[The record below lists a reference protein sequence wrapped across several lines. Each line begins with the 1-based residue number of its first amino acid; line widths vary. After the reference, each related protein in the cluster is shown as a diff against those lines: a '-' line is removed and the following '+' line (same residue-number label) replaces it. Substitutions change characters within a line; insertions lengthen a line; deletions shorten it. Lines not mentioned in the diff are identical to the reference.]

1 MGYDTTNVIVYYE
14 AYYLESKYRF
24 TKEFLNQ
31 KRELGITSPRMNSTG
46 NRTLGLEYQH
56 IMITLNTGSYYDY
69 NFYIEDA
76 VDAWNNQL
84 DCNLDFQISSRTYDE
99 EYDYSIGL
107 ELAYDSPELPFLA
120 LTEDRWNTDRPHEGI
135 RININHEYWNIVTG
149 YGQITYLAMHA
160 IGELIGLS
168 SISNTNNM
176 YIDRSIMLDENL
188 LGQVNT
194 LWGGFSTND
203 ISTLKSM
210 YPIPTTEFA
219 FEWSGSDSTSELLC
233 QTNSTISVAVT
244 QSGGNQ
250 IDYTVEYTVD
260 ADESDYTVSEWG
272 STLNFEFLEAGTYTV
287 TITPVTEEKAFAGE
301 TVEIVVYDIP
311 EMGYSWSPELPNTEN
326 KFQINEP
333 YHLSIEGLASEFD
346 LTVTIAAETSGN
358 QYTCTKVND
367 REYQITF
374 EDLGTYDIA
383 LIVKRGTR
391 TLITETI
398 EVTAVDE
405 PTFDFS
411 WSPIPENT
419 KNNLLKAE
427 TYTLAISGLSSQY
440 TVDLEVIPDTVEMEY
455 DLMATSNR
463 NFELT
468 FNDTGKYNLAINIF
482 NGERLTI
489 SKTIEVTVIEQPSIN
504 PTWTA
509 TCEIGEYYALSTD
522 YTLNLNYVN
531 DYYDNSNGFTYTYAA
546 YLNDVDKT
554 STVLKSKNGQQAVFN
569 FNLPGEYRI
578 VATVKYSSTVLETY
592 ETTCPVV
599 GGKIVRGNSPEVPT
613 LNSPYTFTY
622 HYWHPEHEEVSYEF
636 KMSEEL
642 FDAGSSRNIYY
653 QMESANSFMISFLNY
668 GCYYIEATV
677 KDGYEVCDKKIINFT
692 KLYHP
697 ETCTFDAYESY
708 PNPNGGE
715 IKTFIKYHL
724 AIGAES
730 LLPERFYGIVQKYKE
745 VRTAFYI
752 TDISNE
758 RRVDREFSYFS
769 VMIQREKGD
778 NALCNL
784 PDGSFGMG
792 LNPDEPCEIYEG
804 YTGYIHYPMDG
815 VRLVSTKD
823 PEVLPVEQIKYEVSN
838 NF

>member
-1 MGYDTTNVIVYYE
+1 MVAIDTQHQKWGLLSDTQK
-14 AYYLESKYRF
+14 KYF
-24 TKEFLNQ
+24 IMHA
-31 KRELGITSPRMNSTG
+31 LG
-46 NRTLGLEYQH
+46 H
-56 IMITLNTGSYYDY
+56 
-69 NFYIEDA
+69 
-76 VDAWNNQL
+76 V
-84 DCNLDFQISSRTYDE
+84 
-99 EYDYSIGL
+99 IGL
-107 ELAYDSPELPFLA
+107 DDITEELD
-120 LTEDRWNTDRPHEGI
+120 
-135 RININHEYWNIVTG
+135 
-149 YGQITYLAMHA
+149 YLWDPTIMKSHTF
-160 IGELIGLS
+160 ISE
-168 SISNTNNM
+168 SNTEVW
-176 YIDRSIMLDENL
+176 S
-188 LGQVNT
+188 
-194 LWGGFSTND
+194 GFSEND
-203 ISTLKSM
+203 IAQLQQL

-468 FNDTGKYNLAINIF
+468 FNDTGKYNLAI
-482 NGERLTI
+482 
-489 SKTIEVTVIEQPSIN
+489 
-504 PTWTA
+504 
-509 TCEIGEYYALSTD
+509 
-522 YTLNLNYVN
+522 
-531 DYYDNSNGFTYTYAA
+531 
-546 YLNDVDKT
+546 
-554 STVLKSKNGQQAVFN
+554 
-569 FNLPGEYRI
+569 
-578 VATVKYSSTVLETY
+578 
-592 ETTCPVV
+592 
-599 GGKIVRGNSPEVPT
+599 
-613 LNSPYTFTY
+613 
-622 HYWHPEHEEVSYEF
+622 
-636 KMSEEL
+636 
-642 FDAGSSRNIYY
+642 
-653 QMESANSFMISFLNY
+653 
-668 GCYYIEATV
+668 
-677 KDGYEVCDKKIINFT
+677 
-692 KLYHP
+692 
-697 ETCTFDAYESY
+697 
-708 PNPNGGE
+708 
-715 IKTFIKYHL
+715 
-724 AIGAES
+724 
-730 LLPERFYGIVQKYKE
+730 
-745 VRTAFYI
+745 
-752 TDISNE
+752 
-758 RRVDREFSYFS
+758 
-769 VMIQREKGD
+769 
-778 NALCNL
+778 
-784 PDGSFGMG
+784 
-792 LNPDEPCEIYEG
+792 
-804 YTGYIHYPMDG
+804 
-815 VRLVSTKD
+815 
-823 PEVLPVEQIKYEVSN
+823 IKYEVSN

>member
-1 MGYDTTNVIVYYE
+1 MKTAKFIMGILCLALLCNCSNSEIEEQIVPQCSKRENLDIGTTRSSLEVPDNTAYPYTIEEDKILLAQLGFDTTYVQEFDTYYRISESGGIQKEALRIYREQPATRISDRKNLPIESQHIYLYCYYDDYNVTQLILNAIDEWNNIKNCNIHFYTNLRPE
-14 AYYLESKYRF
+14 DSYLACNTYLHVK
-24 TKEFLNQ
+24 NQ
-31 KRELGITSPRMNSTG
+31 PISYIQNT
-46 NRTLGLEYQH
+46 LEYVDYWTITGVPNMVAIDTQH
-56 IMITLNTGSYYDY
+56 QKWGLLSDTQKKYFIMHALGH
-69 NFYIEDA
+69 
-76 VDAWNNQL
+76 V
-84 DCNLDFQISSRTYDE
+84 
-99 EYDYSIGL
+99 IGL
-107 ELAYDSPELPFLA
+107 DDITEELD
-120 LTEDRWNTDRPHEGI
+120 
-135 RININHEYWNIVTG
+135 
-149 YGQITYLAMHA
+149 YLWDPTIMKSHTF
-160 IGELIGLS
+160 ISE
-168 SISNTNNM
+168 SNTEVW
-176 YIDRSIMLDENL
+176 S
-188 LGQVNT
+188 
-194 LWGGFSTND
+194 GFSEND
-203 ISTLKSM
+203 IAQLQQL

-468 FNDTGKYNLAINIF
+468 FNDTGKYNLAI
-482 NGERLTI
+482 
-489 SKTIEVTVIEQPSIN
+489 
-504 PTWTA
+504 
-509 TCEIGEYYALSTD
+509 
-522 YTLNLNYVN
+522 
-531 DYYDNSNGFTYTYAA
+531 
-546 YLNDVDKT
+546 
-554 STVLKSKNGQQAVFN
+554 
-569 FNLPGEYRI
+569 
-578 VATVKYSSTVLETY
+578 
-592 ETTCPVV
+592 
-599 GGKIVRGNSPEVPT
+599 
-613 LNSPYTFTY
+613 
-622 HYWHPEHEEVSYEF
+622 
-636 KMSEEL
+636 
-642 FDAGSSRNIYY
+642 
-653 QMESANSFMISFLNY
+653 
-668 GCYYIEATV
+668 
-677 KDGYEVCDKKIINFT
+677 
-692 KLYHP
+692 
-697 ETCTFDAYESY
+697 
-708 PNPNGGE
+708 
-715 IKTFIKYHL
+715 
-724 AIGAES
+724 
-730 LLPERFYGIVQKYKE
+730 
-745 VRTAFYI
+745 
-752 TDISNE
+752 
-758 RRVDREFSYFS
+758 
-769 VMIQREKGD
+769 
-778 NALCNL
+778 
-784 PDGSFGMG
+784 
-792 LNPDEPCEIYEG
+792 
-804 YTGYIHYPMDG
+804 
-815 VRLVSTKD
+815 
-823 PEVLPVEQIKYEVSN
+823 IKYEVSN